1 MPDISWAA
9 HSGGSAPL
17 ASRHSAMGREG
28 QTPPSAVK
36 TQNAIL
42 HKLDST
48 HGAASKPVTAHKET
62 PDKRFPSHI
71 DNRTKEKG

>member
-1 MPDISWAA
+1 
-9 HSGGSAPL
+9 
-17 ASRHSAMGREG
+17 MGREG